1 MPLSSHIARWF
12 SNYDSR
18 ESLGSRLRARRIAPL
33 LEMIEA
39 AHAEHGAVEIIDLGG
54 RENYWNIVPD
64 GFLERHRVSITIV
77 NLPSGDLPEDHGI
90 FSFAGADA
98 CNLSGYEAGSF
109 HIAHSNSVIEHVGD
123 WERISRFAAETA
135 RVAERYFVQTPN
147 YWFPVEPHFMAPCFQ
162 WLPKPMRV
170 WLVMHF
176 QLGHRRR
183 AASIDEA
190 VRSVE
195 SVNLLN
201 RKMMRALFADAEIVT
216 ERLFGLPKSFIA
228 LKR

>member
-1 MPLSSHIARWF
+1 MALSSHIARWF

-18 ESLGSRLRARRIAPL
+18 ESLGSKLRARRIAPL

-54 RENYWNIVPD
+54 RENYWNIVPA
-64 GFLERHRVSITIV
+64 GFLEQHRVSITIV
-77 NLPSGDLPEDHGI
+77 NLPEGSMPEDHGI
-90 FSFAGADA
+90 FRFAGADA
-98 CNLSGYEAGSF
+98 CNLSDLADHAF

-123 WERISRFAAETA
+123 WQQMTRFAAELRRIA
-135 RVAERYFVQTPN
+135 QKYFVQTPN

-176 QLGHRRR
+176 QLGHRQR
-183 AASIDEA
+183 AATIDEA
-190 VRSVE
+190 IRSVE
-195 SVNLLN
+195 SVNLLT
-201 RKMMRALFADAEIVT
+201 RKMMQALFADAEIVT
-216 ERLFGLPKSFIA
+216 ERLFLLPKSFIA
-228 LKR
+228 LRR